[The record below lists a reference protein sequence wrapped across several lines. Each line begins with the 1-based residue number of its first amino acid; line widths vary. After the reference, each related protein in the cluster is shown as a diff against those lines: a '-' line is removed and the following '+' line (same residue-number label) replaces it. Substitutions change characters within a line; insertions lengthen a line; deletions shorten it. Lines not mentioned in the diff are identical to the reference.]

1 MFLILK
7 KGKIIKMLSVMI
19 CTVLVSCLCVFS
31 KENEIVQTSNK
42 SGEKVVVLDPGHGEP
57 DRTEP

>member
-1 MFLILK
+1 
-7 KGKIIKMLSVMI
+7 MLSVMI

-57 DRTEP
+57 DRTVL